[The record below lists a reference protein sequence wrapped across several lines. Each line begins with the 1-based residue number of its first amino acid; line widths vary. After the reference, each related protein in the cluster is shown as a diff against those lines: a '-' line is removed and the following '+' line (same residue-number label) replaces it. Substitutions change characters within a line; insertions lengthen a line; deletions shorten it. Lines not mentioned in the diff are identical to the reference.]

1 MTRSVFR
8 HLLASLLLGPGCALA
23 LEVGEIQV
31 DSALNQLFDAKI
43 PLPTLSLEKLE
54 GVSVKVAS
62 PSMFKEFG
70 LDRGSSLD
78 DLVFSIQYD
87 AEGKIYVKVVSV
99 KPIREPSLGLLL
111 EFSWPRGKTFREFT
125 VLLDPVLRL
134 APQPAGR
141 SKTVLDESGNTE
153 TASDQQSPTNDIV
166 INRTI
171 QPPEKWPSS
180 NTQSWAFR
188 PGDTYGPV
196 APGEGLWGIALKVR
210 PDPGISREQMMQALF
225 QINPEAFRNGGIG
238 NLQVGAFLRIPTL
251 QEIADLTGSEVAKQ
265 LAMAKQK
272 TADGAGSDIASA
284 EEAPSSPIST
294 VLIEENA
301 NKFAIFSLPSVSS
314 AQPSPFISQPGT
326 VTALRG
332 MTASKMETLDSMKT
346 PSPTLFL
353 EPVSAT
359 PLLFLVASEAMASAT
374 SQIPPMSIPAQTLF
388 NLQAANTP
396 TPVSA
401 PDLKPMVDQGIS
413 PTATVA
419 IAVSTAL
426 PDADSAVP
434 STNQVAEAL
443 KPPAQTTPEPV
454 AKVYKGNDQY
464 GPIQPNERLW
474 DIATK
479 VRPDPAVGTDV
490 MVRALFAAN
499 PTAFSGKSIDHLK
512 ESAILRVPTL
522 QEIVDHTGSSAAKRL
537 LEQQTATAGK
547 AATASPDANTTTP
560 SASNPV
566 ATAQAQ
572 AVETAKPPVAVEP
585 PVAESPEVA
594 KPPQVAPEAA
604 PEPVA
609 KVYKGNDQYGPIQPN
624 ERLWDIAAEVCPDPK
639 IGTDVMV
646 RALFA
651 VNPAAFSGKNIDHL
665 KENAI
670 LRVPTLQEIVDHT
683 GSSAAKQLLGQQTAT
698 VGKAATAS
706 PDANTTTPSTSN
718 PVETS
723 QAVETVETAKPPVAV
738 KPPVAESP
746 EVAKPPQ
753 IAPEPVA
760 KVYKGNDQY
769 GPIQPNERLWDIAAE
784 VCPDPKI
791 SAEVMVRALFAV
803 NPTAFSGKNIDHLK
817 ENAILRIP
825 TLQEIADHTG
835 SSAAKQLLEQQAAT
849 GKAATTSPDAN
860 TALPSASRPA
870 ETAQTVEKEKLPV
883 AKSAEAAKPPQAAP
897 EPAAKVYKGNDQ
909 YGPVQPNEWLWYIA
923 TKVRPDPVI
932 SADIMVRALFAANPT
947 AFSGKDINYLKEG
960 AMLRVPTL
968 QEIADS
974 TGSDVAKQ
982 LLEQQ
987 AAAGKTATDRAGTA
1001 QVAETA
1007 KPATTKPVEVTKPPQ
1022 ATPEPVAK
1030 VYKGNE
1036 QYGPIQ
1042 SNERLWDIATKVRPD
1057 PGISVDLMMRA
1068 LFAVNPAAF
1077 SGKNIDYLKEGATL
1091 RVPTLREIADHTG
1104 SGVAKQLLEQQAA
1117 TGKTMPGSSGATQL
1131 QSPPPVTAPG
1141 VATGSKPELKPAQP
1155 PSSVH

>member
-134 APQPAGR
+134 TPQPAGR

-153 TASDQQSPTNDIV
+153 TASDQQSPTSDIV

-171 QPPEKWPSS
+171 QPPEKWSS
-180 NTQSWAFR
+180 PKTQSWAFR
-188 PGDTYGPV
+188 PGDMYGPV
-196 APGEGLWGIALKVR
+196 APGEGLWAIALKTR
-210 PDPGISREQMMQALF
+210 PDPGIGRDQMMQALF

-301 NKFAIFSLPSVSS
+301 NKFAIFPLPSVSS

-594 KPPQVAPEAA
+594 KPPQAAPEAA
-604 PEPVA
+604 
-609 KVYKGNDQYGPIQPN
+609 
-624 ERLWDIAAEVCPDPK
+624 
-639 IGTDVMV
+639 
-646 RALFA
+646 
-651 VNPAAFSGKNIDHL
+651 S
-665 KENAI
+665 
-670 LRVPTLQEIVDHT
+670 
-683 GSSAAKQLLGQQTAT
+683 
-698 VGKAATAS
+698 
-706 PDANTTTPSTSN
+706 
-718 PVETS
+718 
-723 QAVETVETAKPPVAV
+723 
-738 KPPVAESP
+738 
-746 EVAKPPQ
+746 
-753 IAPEPVA
+753 EPVA

-932 SADIMVRALFAANPT
+932 SADVMVRALFAANPT

-1131 QSPPPVTAPG
+1131 QSPPPVTASG